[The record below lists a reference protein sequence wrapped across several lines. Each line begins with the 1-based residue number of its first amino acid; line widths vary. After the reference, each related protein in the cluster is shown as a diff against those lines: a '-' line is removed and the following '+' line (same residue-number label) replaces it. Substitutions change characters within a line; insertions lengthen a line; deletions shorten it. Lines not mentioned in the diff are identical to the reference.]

1 MRTAAP
7 RGGRLLPAAAGGLA
21 LFAFAA
27 MGLMIAAAAAYV
39 LLANTQPRGLFLLYA
54 CVPALCLA
62 GAAALLP
69 AERLG
74 RRAFLI
80 LLFTAALV
88 LKGAVA
94 LTVTPRLES
103 DFYLLH
109 YAAEQL
115 AQGNNILNDTS
126 YFQLWPYQS
135 FFVAVL
141 AGVMKLFGSSPAVFR
156 LMNVLLSALTNL
168 LVYALA
174 RRFASERGARL
185 AGLLF
190 LLYPGTFFLIPL
202 LTNQHLSECLLLA
215 AFWACTAP
223 AERLSGRLWRG
234 GAGGVLL
241 ALSNAVRPMGLVAVL
256 ALCACMVFQLMEVWE
271 KRSGWTALLPGLCT
285 LAAYFLCG
293 ALISGLV
300 VWTGL
305 NRLGLTNQAPE
316 WKFVLGLNTQ
326 SLGRYSD
333 ADAAAVFGP
342 GVADWRGEL
351 ERLLEERLTISLPA
365 LLRLMA
371 HKIRIMWGG
380 FEDASWV
387 LTASY
392 LAELE
397 GRGLAAAALTG
408 TGVLQRLCSGCWISM
423 NLMNAGAALSA
434 LRRRERPRGVRLLL
448 MLTALAYFCAHLLIE
463 IQIRYRSTMTLL
475 LFVLAAAG
483 FDWVAGLVRRKGSV
497 ETE

>member
-1 MRTAAP
+1 M
-7 RGGRLLPAAAGGLA
+7 
-21 LFAFAA
+21 
-27 MGLMIAAAAAYV
+27 
-39 LLANTQPRGLFLLYA
+39 
-54 CVPALCLA
+54 
-62 GAAALLP
+62 
-69 AERLG
+69 
-74 RRAFLI
+74 
-80 LLFTAALV
+80 
-88 LKGAVA
+88 
-94 LTVTPRLES
+94 
-103 DFYLLH
+103 
-109 YAAEQL
+109 
-115 AQGNNILNDTS
+115 
-126 YFQLWPYQS
+126 
-135 FFVAVL
+135 
-141 AGVMKLFGSSPAVFR
+141 
-156 LMNVLLSALTNL
+156 
-168 LVYALA
+168 
-174 RRFASERGARL
+174 
-185 AGLLF
+185 
-190 LLYPGTFFLIPL
+190 
-202 LTNQHLSECLLLA
+202 
-215 AFWACTAP
+215 
-223 AERLSGRLWRG
+223 
-234 GAGGVLL
+234 LL

-271 KRSGWTALLPGLCT
+271 RRSGWTALLPGLCT

-397 GRGLAAAALTG
+397 GRGLAAAALAG
-408 TGVLQRLCSGCWISM
+408 TGVLQRLCSGCWISV
-423 NLMNAGAALSA
+423 NLLNAGAALSA

-448 MLTALAYFCAHLLIE
+448 MLTALAYFCAHLFIE
-463 IQIRYRSTMTLL
+463 IQIRYRSTMTVLL
-475 LFVLAAAG
+475 VILAAAG
-483 FDWVAGLVRRKGSV
+483 FDWAAGLFRRRRAG
-497 ETE
+497 ERE

>member
-39 LLANTQPRGLFLLYA
+39 LLANTHPRGLFLLYA

-62 GAAALLP
+62 GAAVLLP

-88 LKGAVA
+88 LKGTVA

-109 YAAEQL
+109 YAADQL
-115 AQGNNILNDTS
+115 ARGNNILNDAA

-141 AGVMKLFGSSPAVFR
+141 AGVMKLFGSSPVVFR
-156 LMNVLLSALTNL
+156 LMNALLSALTNL

-223 AERLSGRLWRG
+223 AERLPGRLWRG
-234 GAGGVLL
+234 GAGGGAAVPPLPGHLL
-241 ALSNAVRPMGLVAVL
+241 PHPAAHQPALVGMSAAGGLLGLHRPGGAAVRPAVAG
-256 ALCACMVFQLMEVWE
+256 
-271 KRSGWTALLPGLCT
+271 RRGGR
-285 LAAYFLCG
+285 AAGPEQRG
-293 ALISGLV
+293 APHGAGGGAGPV
-300 VWTGL
+300 
-305 NRLGLTNQAPE
+305 RLHDIPTYGN
-316 WKFVLGLNTQ
+316 LGGGN
-326 SLGRYSD
+326 
-333 ADAAAVFGP
+333 P
-342 GVADWRGEL
+342 
-351 ERLLEERLTISLPA
+351 ILPA
-365 LLRLMA
+365 CSLTC
-371 HKIRIMWGG
+371 
-380 FEDASWV
+380 V
-387 LTASY
+387 LWRPISC
-392 LAELE
+392 
-397 GRGLAAAALTG
+397 AA
-408 TGVLQRLCSGCWISM
+408 
-423 NLMNAGAALSA
+423 
-434 LRRRERPRGVRLLL
+434 P
-448 MLTALAYFCAHLLIE
+448 
-463 IQIRYRSTMTLL
+463 
-475 LFVLAAAG
+475 
-483 FDWVAGLVRRKGSV
+483 
-497 ETE
+497 

>member
-1 MRTAAP
+1 M
-7 RGGRLLPAAAGGLA
+7 LP
-21 LFAFAA
+21 
-27 MGLMIAAAAAYV
+27 
-39 LLANTQPRGLFLLYA
+39 N
-54 CVPALCLA
+54 
-62 GAAALLP
+62 
-69 AERLG
+69 
-74 RRAFLI
+74 
-80 LLFTAALV
+80 
-88 LKGAVA
+88 
-94 LTVTPRLES
+94 
-103 DFYLLH
+103 
-109 YAAEQL
+109 
-115 AQGNNILNDTS
+115 
-126 YFQLWPYQS
+126 
-135 FFVAVL
+135 
-141 AGVMKLFGSSPAVFR
+141 
-156 LMNVLLSALTNL
+156 
-168 LVYALA
+168 
-174 RRFASERGARL
+174 
-185 AGLLF
+185 
-190 LLYPGTFFLIPL
+190 
-202 LTNQHLSECLLLA
+202 
-215 AFWACTAP
+215 
-223 AERLSGRLWRG
+223 
-234 GAGGVLL
+234 
-241 ALSNAVRPMGLVAVL
+241 
-256 ALCACMVFQLMEVWE
+256 
-271 KRSGWTALLPGLCT
+271 LCT

-423 NLMNAGAALSA
+423 NLLNAGAALSA

-448 MLTALAYFCAHLLIE
+448 MLTALAYFCAHLFIE
-463 IQIRYRSTMTLL
+463 IQIRYRSTMTVLL
-475 LFVLAAAG
+475 IILAAAG
-483 FDWVAGLVRRKGSV
+483 FDWAAGLFRRRRAG
-497 ETE
+497 ERE

>member
-1 MRTAAP
+1 ML
-7 RGGRLLPAAAGGLA
+7 RGGCLLPAAAGGLA

-39 LLANTQPRGLFLLYA
+39 LLANTQPRELFLLYA

-62 GAAALLP
+62 GAAVLLP

-88 LKGAVA
+88 LKGTAA
-94 LTVTPRLES
+94 LTVTPGLES

-115 AQGNNILNDTS
+115 AQGNNILNDTA

-271 KRSGWTALLPGLCT
+271 RRSGWTALLPGLCT

-397 GRGLAAAALTG
+397 GRGLAAAALTV

-448 MLTALAYFCAHLLIE
+448 MLTALAYFCAHLFIE
-463 IQIRYRSTMTLL
+463 IQIRYRSTMTVL